1 MKSRF
6 ITVTSMCL
14 FSSGKVYLEVHSLWH
29 GEPIIPQGKKMV
41 KYVKP
46 KKTEGTDISS
56 ILKQFY
62 QIDVATIMKSK
73 MWDMCFVTPDT
84 SIEEVIGI
92 LSSRKH
98 IWVVENLKSM
108 KLRGLITERDLVDVI
123 APRKLDPYQFT
134 ISGHHFKSLLFGG
147 IETAEDMMT
156 TDLISVSPKQSIGSA
171 LTKMKRHH
179 LKRLPVIKN
188 DKLVGELTMKS
199 LIIQFKKILRWSA
212 ILDEHEKAL
221 LDVGKELRQEKKN

>member
-1 MKSRF
+1 
-6 ITVTSMCL
+6 
-14 FSSGKVYLEVHSLWH
+14 
-29 GEPIIPQGKKMV
+29 MV

-46 KKTEGTDISS
+46 RPSEGVDISK
-56 ILKQFY
+56 ILKQFH

-73 MWDMCFVTPDT
+73 MWDMCYVTPDT

-98 IWVVENLKSM
+98 IWVVESLKSM
-108 KLRGLITERDLVDVI
+108 KLMGLITERDLVDII
-123 APRKLDPYQFT
+123 APRKIDPYQFT

-156 TDLISVSPKQSIGSA
+156 TDLISVSPKQSIGTA

-179 LKRLPVIKN
+179 LKRLPVVTKGR
-188 DKLVGELTMKS
+188 LVGELTMKS
-199 LIIQFKKILRWSA
+199 LIIQFKKVLRWSQ
-212 ILDEHEKAL
+212 ILDEHEQKAMKISG
-221 LDVGKELRQEKKN
+221 DDEKKK